1 MRTAILK
8 LMEKNSRIDFQ
19 DVADMLD
26 TDLETVKKTV
36 KEMEDEHITC

>member
-1 MRTAILK
+1 MQEKGMKKEILK

-26 TDLETVKKTV
+26 TWLYD
-36 KEMEDEHITC
+36 IN